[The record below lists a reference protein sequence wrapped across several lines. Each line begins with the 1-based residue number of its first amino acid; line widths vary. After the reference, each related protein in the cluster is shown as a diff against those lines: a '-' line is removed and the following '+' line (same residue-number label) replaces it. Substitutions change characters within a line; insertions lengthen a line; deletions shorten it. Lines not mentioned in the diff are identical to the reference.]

1 MDASNTIPCCGLR
14 LRDLTYS
21 NIKNFVVDKMHANRA
36 FSDLQVLEPQTA
48 CELVQ
53 AIINKADGVF
63 LWAHI
68 VVRSLLNGLRNRDTV
83 SDLWRRAVA

>member
-1 MDASNTIPCCGLR
+1 MDASNAIPCCGLR

-53 AIINKADGVF
+53 AIINKADVVF
-63 LWAHI
+63 LWLTLWSDHFSTALEI
-68 VVRSLLNGLRNRDTV
+68 VTRC
-83 SDLWRRAVA
+83 